1 MRPRGPATPD
11 AGFRRPARDERGVS
25 AEDQRLPGPGDRV
38 RPGEHSREPGLA
50 SALALTGFLAA
61 TKIAEAATG
70 VVLSAAGV
78 LSGAGVPPGRA
89 GAAPGGE

>member
-1 MRPRGPATPD
+1 M
-11 AGFRRPARDERGVS
+11 S
-25 AEDQRLPGPGDRV
+25 AEDQRLPEPDHRV
-38 RPGEHSREPGLA
+38 RPGGPSGEPGLGT
-50 SALALTGFLAA
+50 ALALTGFLAA
-61 TKIAEAATG
+61 TKIVEAATG